1 MSVCVYACVG
11 VWCVGMIIV
20 LIGLV
25 VVVVAVVHLLAQLV
39 CFALGE
45 CLISWA
51 FAGFWF
57 LLTGLTCCLPLSLS
71 HSPSLLSKAIAF

>member
-1 MSVCVYACVG
+1 M
-11 VWCVGMIIV
+11 CVGMIIV
-20 LIGLV
+20 LIGLVVV

-39 CFALGE
+39 CFALCE

-51 FAGFWF
+51 FTGFWF